1 MTAKYQQ
8 IALNDIFSD
17 FQSKLIDNYPLSLF
31 FFQNTLISMN
41 LFHPSSIRP
50 SGFSKV
56 PDTSLLSR
64 FKHNFDAYIELMFQ
78 RMVDHTE
85 PICQLIH
92 VSLSQTSIVI
102 PLSIHSTTQ
111 VETLF
116 RCSLYP
122 ATFPF
127 NPLHHTGGDHRLES
141 QQKRD
146 CGLSIHSTTQVETAI
161 SYNIIQDFLLISN
174 KLTIIS
180 YIYHQFLLH
189 ILSITIPFCI
199 FFWCE
204 SPWNFMFA

>member
-111 VETLF
+111 LETGF
-116 RCSLYP
+116 YQQ
-122 ATFPF
+122 AK
-127 NPLHHTGGDHRLES
+127 RLG
-141 QQKRD
+141 K
-146 CGLSIHSTTQVETAI
+146 LSIHSTTQVETAI